1 MEGIVNVALNY
12 FDNLFKASSYDQMEK
27 CLNVVSSKVTLDMQQ
42 ILSSEF
48 STNEIKAVL
57 FKMGTIKAPGPYSMN
72 AFFYQKFWHAVGDFV
87 VATALDFLNSS
98 NMASDINHI
107 NIVLILKVK
116 NPEKMSDF
124 KPINLCNFIYKI
136 IPKYWQTYS
145 NRSIFISSLPLKVL
159 LS

>member
-1 MEGIVNVALNY
+1 
-12 FDNLFKASSYDQMEK
+12 
-27 CLNVVSSKVTLDMQQ
+27 
-42 ILSSEF
+42 
-48 STNEIKAVL
+48 
-57 FKMGTIKAPGPYSMN
+57 MGTIKAPGPYSMN

>member
-57 FKMGTIKAPGPYSMN
+57 F
-72 AFFYQKFWHAVGDFV
+72 
-87 VATALDFLNSS
+87 
-98 NMASDINHI
+98 
-107 NIVLILKVK
+107 
-116 NPEKMSDF
+116 
-124 KPINLCNFIYKI
+124 
-136 IPKYWQTYS
+136 
-145 NRSIFISSLPLKVL
+145 
-159 LS
+159 